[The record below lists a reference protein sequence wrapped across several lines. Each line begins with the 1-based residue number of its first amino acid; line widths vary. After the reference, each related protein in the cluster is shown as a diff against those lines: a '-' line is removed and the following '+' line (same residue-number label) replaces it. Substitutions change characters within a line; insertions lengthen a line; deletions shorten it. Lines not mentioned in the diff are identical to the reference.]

1 MIVGE
6 QKPLDE
12 IKAMIA
18 DCEKVLILGCGTC
31 VTVCFAGGE
40 KEVGILASSLRMAT
54 KLDGQN
60 KEIVEATVQRQCE
73 YEYNEE
79 VVEQIKEA
87 DVILSLACGIGVQTM
102 NEQFPEKITLPGLNT
117 TFLGQPTEQGIWAE
131 RCQACGNC
139 VLALTAGICPVARCS
154 KSLLNGPCG
163 GSQNGKCEVKR
174 VKMEGGKPVTTV
186 NKRGKDVPVMEE
198 IECAWHLIYERL
210 EALGKLDLMLASEI
224 QPVKDWTPSRD
235 GGPRK
240 IVREDL
246 RLETQ

>member
-1 MIVGE
+1 MIIGQ

-12 IKAMIA
+12 IKRMIA
-18 DCEKVLILGCGTC
+18 DYQKVLILGCGTC

-40 KEVGILASSLRMAT
+40 KEVGILASALRMAT
-54 KLDGQN
+54 ALEGQN
-60 KEIVEATVQRQCE
+60 KEFLEATVQRQCE

-79 VVEQIKEA
+79 VADLVREA
-87 DVILSLACGIGVQTM
+87 DAVLSLACGIGVQTM

-117 TFLGQPTEQGIWAE
+117 SFLGQPVEQGVWDE

-139 VLALTAGICPVARCS
+139 ILDITAGICPIARCS

-174 VKMEGGKPVTTV
+174 VKMKNGKPVMMV
-186 NKRGKDVPVMEE
+186 DKRGREVPVLEE
-198 IECAWHLIYERL
+198 IECAWQLIYDRL
-210 EALGKLDLMLASEI
+210 QALGRLDVLDEI
-224 QPVKDWTPSRD
+224 QPAKDWTTSRD
-235 GGPRK
+235 GGPRR

-246 RLETQ
+246 RLEAE